1 MRMLPERKMMQKVK
15 KNDEGGGDLSHM
27 LILPGLLLGQ
37 NHFKIY
43 HSIMHL
49 SVCIVEKWILLYNDY
64 RALWT
69 R

>member
-1 MRMLPERKMMQKVK
+1 MMQKVK
-15 KNDEGGGDLSHM
+15 KNDEPGGGGDLSHM
-27 LILPGLLLGQ
+27 LILPGILLGQ
-37 NHFKIY
+37 NHFMIY